1 MNELLESYLKN
12 DDQDAYYISNNGKK
26 YAQSVHGRSYLRY
39 NKAVMQSKM
48 EPVPVEEI
56 IEIIKK
62 FLSDIG
68 ITTSENP
75 VMKNPKSIDYRKI
88 QEQYQLEDPGDIVW
102 LKFTQDGYLGVVAT
116 SNDINFGI
124 PKGKDDYDKKHK
136 VYNKYTHK
144 YEEQWNFNTSGI
156 LVHKLKKSWDK
167 SFVLL
172 FPLKG
177 ITPEY
182 KRGDIERAIG
192 NLLIK
197 KNVPIL
203 DYYSHM
209 Y

>member
-1 MNELLESYLKN
+1 MNELLKRYLYV
-12 DDQDAYYISNNGKK
+12 DPDAYSISNNGKE

-75 VMKNPKSIDYRKI
+75 VMNNPLSINYRKI
-88 QEQYQLEDPGDIVW
+88 KEQYQLEDQRDIVW

-116 SNDINFGI
+116 SDDINFDI
-124 PKGKDDYDKKHK
+124 PNSKDDYDKKHK
-136 VYNKYTHK
+136 VFNKYTQK
-144 YEEQWNFNTSGI
+144 YEEQWIYNTSGI
-156 LVHKLKKSWDK
+156 LVHKLNKSWDK

-177 ITPEY
+177 ITHEY

-192 NLLIK
+192 NLLIE

>member
-1 MNELLESYLKN
+1 MNELLKRYLYV
-12 DDQDAYYISNNGKK
+12 DPDAYSISNNGKK

-75 VMKNPKSIDYRKI
+75 VMNNPLSINYRKI
-88 QEQYQLEDPGDIVW
+88 KEQYQLEDPGDIVW

-116 SNDINFGI
+116 SNDINFNI
-124 PKGKDDYDKKHK
+124 PKRKDDYDKKHK
-136 VYNKYTHK
+136 VFNTYTQK
-144 YEEQWNFNTSGI
+144 YEEQWDFNTSGI

-197 KNVPIL
+197 NNVPIL